1 MVGRRQ
7 EQEGTEIASHERFH
21 MRRLRPVRPL
31 GCINELALTSL
42 LLAACA
48 SGSVGGG
55 EQGSGGSA
63 AGSGSGGVTASGG
76 AGGVA
81 SDGGTAGTGGKGT
94 GGASGSG
101 GGTADA
107 GATGG
112 APGSGTCGGGTAQSS
127 DVTINESSLQQKIT
141 GFGVSSAWAGSYANA

>member
-76 AGGVA
+76 SGGVA
-81 SDGGTAGTGGKGT
+81 SDGGTGGTRGRGTGGGSRRGGRRGAG
-94 GGASGSG
+94 GGAR
-101 GGTADA
+101 
-107 GATGG
+107 GG
-112 APGSGTCGGGTAQSS
+112 ARAARTCGG
-127 DVTINESSLQQKIT
+127 E
-141 GFGVSSAWAGSYANA
+141 